1 MNNIIE
7 QEEAKEPFYITL
19 VDNATNDD
27 IKIKVLVVGDVN
39 VGKTSI
45 FTQITQNKFSY
56 QYKPTT
62 GYDFF
67 FVKLKANSKVMK
79 LQIWDTSGN
88 PDYRSTCLNW
98 FRNSE
103 LCIVV
108 YSVTDLESFTN
119 VRSWIKELRE
129 YNSDAPIVLLG
140 NMIDDE
146 ENRVVMKE
154 MGEELMEEFNLELF
168 EEVSA
173 KKGFCEFDNFIYKI
187 GKILYYN
194 LINDIESMGCAMN
207 DSIKLENGKK
217 KENKD
222 DCNC

>member
-1 MNNIIE
+1 M
-7 QEEAKEPFYITL
+7 T
-19 VDNATNDD
+19 D
-27 IKIKVLVVGDVN
+27 I
-39 VGKTSI
+39 
-45 FTQITQNKFSY
+45 
-56 QYKPTT
+56 
-62 GYDFF
+62 
-67 FVKLKANSKVMK
+67 
-79 LQIWDTSGN
+79 
-88 PDYRSTCLNW
+88 
-98 FRNSE
+98 
-103 LCIVV
+103 
-108 YSVTDLESFTN
+108 ESFTN

-140 NMIDDE
+140 NMNDDE

-194 LINDIESMGCAMN
+194 LINDIESMGCGMN

-222 DCNC
+222 DCKC